1 MKMTVEEI
9 AKACGG
15 RLLCGNPQTVVTSVT
30 TDSRKTEPGSLFVPI
45 IGERTD
51 AHMFIRAALAGGS
64 AAAFTQENSSMDD
77 EKPWIAV
84 EDTLGALQSVA
95 VYHRKKFDIPVVGI
109 TGSVGKTTTKEMVA
123 LALSAG
129 LNVMKTRGNLN
140 SQVGLPQ
147 TLLELS
153 EEHQAAVIEMG
164 MSNFGEMSRLARI
177 VEPACAV
184 MTNIGI
190 SHIGQLKTRENILS
204 EKLHITDRFREDSV
218 LFLNGDDEMLAALR
232 GKVPYK
238 TVFYGTGPDCDFRA
252 EDVKTEG
259 ESIFF
264 RYRTP
269 NGEAGQVVLPVP
281 GMHHV
286 SDALAGLAVASHFG
300 IAAANAARALAS
312 YRPLAMRQMIYHVN
326 EITVIDDSYNASP
339 DTARSSLQVLSS
351 LRSGR
356 RIAVLAD
363 MLELGDYS
371 EQAHFDVGV
380 AAAKAGVDILITV
393 GKRAEAI
400 AEGAHSVNPEMDC
413 HVLPPDNAQ
422 AIQILKSIVTAGDAV
437 LIKGSRGMKM
447 EEIVRSLL

>member
-1 MKMTVEEI
+1 MKMTAEEI
-9 AKACGG
+9 AEACGG
-15 RLLCGNPQTVVTSVT
+15 RLLCGDPETIVTSVT

-51 AHMFIRAALAGGS
+51 AHMFIHAALAGGS
-64 AAAFTQENSSMDD
+64 SAAFTQEHAAMND

-84 EDTLGALQSVA
+84 DNTLEALQRLA
-95 VYHRKKFDIPVVGI
+95 VFHRKKFEVPIVGI

-184 MTNIGI
+184 ITNIGI
-190 SHIGQLKTRENILS
+190 SHIGQLKTKENILR
-204 EKLHITDRFREDSV
+204 EKLHITDRFREDAV

-232 GKVPYK
+232 GKVPYT
-238 TVFYGTGPDCDFRA
+238 TVFYGTGPECDFRA
-252 EDVKTEG
+252 EEVRTEG
-259 ESIFF
+259 ESISF
-264 RYRTP
+264 RYHTP
-269 NGEAGQVVLPVP
+269 KGETGQVVLPVP

-300 IAAANAARALAS
+300 IAAADAALTLGS

-326 EITVIDDSYNASP
+326 EITLIDDSYNASP

-351 LRSGR
+351 FQTGR
-356 RIAVLAD
+356 RVAVLAD
-363 MLELGDYS
+363 MLELGEYS
-371 EQAHFDVGV
+371 EQAHFDVGA

-393 GKRAEAI
+393 GERAEAI
-400 AEGAHSVNPEMDC
+400 AKGARSVAPEIDC
-413 HVLPPDNAQ
+413 RVLPADNAR
-422 AIQILKSIVTAGDAV
+422 AIQVLKSILTAGDAV
-437 LIKGSRGMKM
+437 LIKGSRGMKT